1 MKIQDIVVLNT
12 VTVLG
17 TDAAV
22 DSNGIL
28 NVIGADSI
36 KANRIT
42 NMSIQPYVAEVSQVD
57 TLTISAVDNTTYTLA
72 ISGVNKQTNAAYFR
86 QYSVTSGTSATATTI
101 GDLFRTEIN
110 NDAYVNVTAS
120 GTTTLVLTAD
130 AGFPAFTT
138 IESDANITIA
148 TPTTTAAVIGK
159 GLGSQISAD
168 YPSAVYPEIANIV
181 AANEYT
187 TVQIDYE
194 DVGAYGENN
203 TLGNSYK
210 SLLLFVN
217 EGADNFDDLLG
228 TYGTLTGLNAGYR
241 VAISNPATTT
251 AAVTITTGVIT
262 LASGSATFVTL
273 DARANDH
280 IVINTGTSFS
290 TFTDVVIN
298 SITTATTGVGNIYTA
313 VSAEDFKFASWRPLP
328 L

>member
-1 MKIQDIVVLNT
+1 
-12 VTVLG
+12 
-17 TDAAV
+17 
-22 DSNGIL
+22 
-28 NVIGADSI
+28 
-36 KANRIT
+36 
-42 NMSIQPYVAEVSQVD
+42 
-57 TLTISAVDNTTYTLA
+57 
-72 ISGVNKQTNAAYFR
+72 
-86 QYSVTSGTSATATTI
+86 
-101 GDLFRTEIN
+101 
-110 NDAYVNVTAS
+110 
-120 GTTTLVLTAD
+120 LVLTAD

-138 IESDANITIA
+138 IESDANLAVANT
-148 TPTTTAAVIGK
+148 TPAVIGK

-168 YPSAVYPEIANIV
+168 YPSAVYSEIADIV